1 VTGGTGDAGDSG
13 DVGDI
18 GETADTLL
26 RLRDE
31 HVFDPAPR
39 QAELFRFHVPFDELT
54 GETTCEHTLDAAL
67 RRGEQVALIGGSG
80 SGKSSVISFVL
91 GPLVEDLAPLP
102 IPVSLEDEQVATSP
116 VAFAA
121 HLVRTVARY
130 IAYAQPADEDD
141 ARRILRRTSPTLPS
155 ARRRP
160 TKVSIAPSWMGVRLE
175 LAAELDS
182 ATAPPAPRTGQEV
195 IEQARRIL
203 ELISARQL
211 LPVLVFDDTDKWL
224 QVSAP
229 ADSVRLVD
237 GFFGRVVRLLAE
249 ELPAA
254 AVIAVHNQ
262 YVTQPGY
269 RSAAGFIESSI
280 HVPSVPDVG
289 GLGRILSQRVADLT
303 DRPLEDLITSSA
315 LRLLMR
321 HYLRGRSGDLRRRV
335 MYVAHTA
342 LARACDDASPE
353 ITERHMRLAISECAP
368 NG

>member
-1 VTGGTGDAGDSG
+1 MTADATD
-13 DVGDI
+13 
-18 GETADTLL
+18 TADTLL

-54 GETTCEHTLDAAL
+54 GGTTCEQTLDAAL
-67 RRGEQVALIGGSG
+67 RRGEQVALIGSSG
-80 SGKSSVISFVL
+80 SGKSSVVSYVL

-102 IPVSLEDEQVATSP
+102 IPVSLEDEEVATSP

-141 ARRILRRTSPTLPS
+141 ARRILRRTTPTLP
-155 ARRRP
+155 ADRRRP
-160 TKVSIAPSWMGVRLE
+160 TKVSVAPSWMGVRLE

-182 ATAPPAPRTGQEV
+182 ASSPSSPRSGAEV
-195 IEQARRIL
+195 VEQARRIL
-203 ELISARQL
+203 ELIAARNL

-229 ADSVRLVD
+229 ADSARLVD
-237 GFFGRVVRLLAE
+237 GFFGRVVRLIAE

-254 AVIAVHNQ
+254 AVIAVHDH

-269 RSAAGFIESSI
+269 RSAEGFIESSV
-280 HVPSVPDVG
+280 HVPPVPDVT
-289 GLGRILSQRVADLT
+289 GLARILAQRVADLT
-303 DRPLEDLITSSA
+303 DQPLTELVTPVA
-315 LRLLMR
+315 MRLLMR
-321 HYLRGRSGDLRRRV
+321 HYLRGRTGDLRRRV

-342 LARACDDASPE
+342 LARACDDAAPA

>member
-1 VTGGTGDAGDSG
+1 M
-13 DVGDI
+13 
-18 GETADTLL
+18 TADLLLLL
-26 RLRDE
+26 RE
-31 HVFDPAPR
+31 QHVFDPAPR
-39 QAELFRFHVPFDELT
+39 HAELFRFHVPFDSLT
-54 GETTCEHTLDAAL
+54 GGAGCEHTLDAAL
-67 RRGEQVALIGGSG
+67 RRGEQVALIGSSG

-102 IPVSLEDEQVATSP
+102 IPVSLENEDVATSP
-116 VAFAA
+116 VAFSA

-141 ARRILRRTSPTLPS
+141 ARRILREATPTVRS
-155 ARRRP
+155 VRRRP
-160 TKVSIAPSWMGVRLE
+160 TKVSVAPSWMGVRLE

-182 ATAPPAPRTGQEV
+182 ATSPPTRRSGQEV
-195 IEQARRIL
+195 IDQARRIL
-203 ELISARQL
+203 ELISARDL

-229 ADSVRLVD
+229 ADSARLVD
-237 GFFGRVVRLLAE
+237 GFFGRVVRLMAE

-254 AVIAVHNQ
+254 AVIAVHDQ
-262 YVTQPGY
+262 YITQPGY
-269 RSAAGFIESSI
+269 RSAEGFIESSV
-280 HVPSVPDVG
+280 HVPPVPDVA
-289 GLGRILSQRVADLT
+289 GLGRILSQRISDITDQPLGDLLT
-303 DRPLEDLITSSA
+303 PVA

-321 HYLRGRSGDLRRRV
+321 HYLRGRTGDLRRRV

-342 LARACDDASPE
+342 LARACDDAAPA

>member
-1 VTGGTGDAGDSG
+1 VTADAADTA
-13 DVGDI
+13 DP
-18 GETADTLL
+18 ADTLL
-26 RLRDE
+26 RLRHE

-54 GETTCEHTLDAAL
+54 GGATCEQTLDAAL
-67 RRGEQVALIGGSG
+67 RRGEQVALIGSSG
-80 SGKSSVISFVL
+80 SGKSSVVSYVL

-102 IPVSLEDEQVATSP
+102 IPVSLEDEEVATSP

-141 ARRILRRTSPTLPS
+141 ARRILRRTTPTLPS
-155 ARRRP
+155 DRRRP
-160 TKVSIAPSWMGVRLE
+160 TKVSVAPSWMGVRLE

-182 ATAPPAPRTGQEV
+182 ASSQPSPRQGAEV

-203 ELISARQL
+203 ELIAARDL

-229 ADSVRLVD
+229 ADSARLVD
-237 GFFGRVVRLLAE
+237 GFFGRVVRLIAE

-254 AVIAVHNQ
+254 AVIAVHDH
-262 YVTQPGY
+262 YVTQPSY
-269 RSAAGFIESSI
+269 RSAAGFIESSV
-280 HVPSVPDVG
+280 HVPPVPDVT
-289 GLGRILSQRVADLT
+289 GLTRILEQRVSDITNAPLT
-303 DRPLEDLITSSA
+303 ELITPVA

-321 HYLRGRSGDLRRRV
+321 HYLRGRTGDLRRRV

-342 LARACDDASPE
+342 LARACDDAAPA
-353 ITERHMRLAISECAP
+353 IAERHMRLAISECAP

>member
-1 VTGGTGDAGDSG
+1 V
-13 DVGDI
+13 
-18 GETADTLL
+18 TADTLL
-26 RLRDE
+26 LLRE
-31 HVFDPAPR
+31 QHAFDPAPR
-39 QAELFRFHVPFDELT
+39 HAELFRFHVPFDELT
-54 GETTCEHTLDAAL
+54 DGAGCEHTLDAAL
-67 RRGEQVALIGGSG
+67 RRGEQVALIGSSG

-102 IPVSLEDEQVATSP
+102 IPVSLEDEEVATSP
-116 VAFAA
+116 VAFSA

-155 ARRRP
+155 VRRRP
-160 TKVSIAPSWMGVRLE
+160 TKLSVAPSWMGVRLE

-182 ATAPPAPRTGQEV
+182 ATSPPAPRSGQEV

-203 ELISARQL
+203 ELISARDL

-229 ADSVRLVD
+229 ADSARLVD

-254 AVIAVHNQ
+254 AVIAVHDQ
-262 YVTQPGY
+262 YITQAGY
-269 RSAAGFIESSI
+269 RSAEGFIESSV
-280 HVPSVPDVG
+280 HVPPVPDAAA
-289 GLGRILSQRVADLT
+289 LGRILAQRIVDITDQPLADLMT
-303 DRPLEDLITSSA
+303 PVA

-321 HYLRGRSGDLRRRV
+321 HYLRGRTGDLRRRV

-342 LARACDDASPE
+342 LARACDDAASQ

>member
-1 VTGGTGDAGDSG
+1 VTGGIGDTGDTS
-13 DVGDI
+13 
-18 GETADTLL
+18 DTLL

-39 QAELFRFHVPFDELT
+39 QAELFRFHVPFDQLT
-54 GETTCEHTLDAAL
+54 RGTGCEHTLDAAL
-67 RRGEQVALIGGSG
+67 RRGEQVALIGSSG

-102 IPVSLEDEQVATSP
+102 IPVSLEDEAVATSP
-116 VAFAA
+116 VAFSA

-141 ARRILRRTSPTLPS
+141 ARRILRRTTPTQPS

-182 ATAPPAPRTGQEV
+182 ATAPPAPRSGQEV

-203 ELISARQL
+203 ELISAREL

-224 QVSAP
+224 QVSSP
-229 ADSVRLVD
+229 ADSARLVD

-254 AVIAVHNQ
+254 AVIAVHEQ

-269 RSAAGFIESSI
+269 RSAEGFIESSV
-280 HVPSVPDVG
+280 HVPPVPDVA
-289 GLGRILSQRVADLT
+289 GLAQILAQRVADLT
-303 DRPLEDLITSSA
+303 EQPLADLITPTA

-342 LARACDDASPE
+342 LARACDDAAATIS
-353 ITERHMRLAISECAP
+353 ERHMRLAISECAP